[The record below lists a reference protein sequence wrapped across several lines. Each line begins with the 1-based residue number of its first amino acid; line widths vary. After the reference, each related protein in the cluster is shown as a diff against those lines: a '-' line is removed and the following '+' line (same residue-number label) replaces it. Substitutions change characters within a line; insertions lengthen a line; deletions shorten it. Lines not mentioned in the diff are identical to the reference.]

1 MNAVKKF
8 FALGILMLPGVLA
21 QAQTVTVTSNAE
33 KIYNKNCTG
42 YSTELAGTLDE
53 ANASL
58 SKYLKT
64 FGKVKVSGSQYQV
77 SEPQIN
83 LTKYT
88 TPFFASVKK
97 KGDKVEVW
105 MGAVAGDSARSIH
118 TEMEKLVY
126 NFGVKFYKD
135 KIQADIDESTRA
147 QVATEKRQQRLTLEG
162 KNMVSRLEMNTKE
175 RIRLQ
180 KSLADNR
187 LDSAKLVTAIA
198 QNKKSQ
204 DSLSIAAE
212 QIKKMVEAHKER
224 QMKVN

>member
-1 MNAVKKF
+1 MNTVKKF
-8 FALGILMLPGVLA
+8 FALSMLMLTGVLVYA
-21 QAQTVTVTSNAE
+21 QSVTVTSNAE
-33 KIYNKNCTG
+33 KIYNKSCTG
-42 YSTELAGTLDE
+42 YSAELAGTLDE
-53 ANASL
+53 ANVSL

-64 FGKVKVSGSQYQV
+64 FGKVKVSGNQYQV

-105 MGAVAGDSARSIH
+105 MGAVATDSAKSIH

-135 KIQADIDESTRA
+135 KIQGDIDESTRA
-147 QVATEKRQQRLTLEG
+147 QVAAEKRQQRLTLEG
-162 KNMVSRLEMNTKE
+162 KNMSSRLEMNNKE
-175 RIRLQ
+175 RIRLE
-180 KSLADNR
+180 KSLADNK
-187 LDSAKLVTAIA
+187 LDSVRLVTALA

-204 DSLSIAAE
+204 DSLAVAAE

-224 QMKVN
+224 QKKVN